1 MEVDPMWSCASCKA
15 ENPDSAQK
23 CQSCGALRKTAGTHT
38 PPSFF
43 EKKREQPSSSSVRK
57 VSDFL
62 TENRMASRLDVIGTA
77 YIVVGAIAAVIL
89 GFLAGVRIGAMPGG
103 GGFWS
108 GLIVFFAILI
118 PSLIQGFLL
127 QAIAAVLQN
136 TQDQLGYMKFMIAL
150 DKDHR
155 KQE

>member
-1 MEVDPMWSCASCKA
+1 MWSCASCKT
-15 ENPDSAQK
+15 ENPDTAQN
-23 CQSCGALRKTAGTHT
+23 CQSCGTLRKTAGTQA

-43 EKKREQPSSSSVRK
+43 EKRREPQPSTPARK

-136 TQDQLGYMKFMIAL
+136 TQDQLGYMQYKIAL
-150 DKDHR
+150 DEDHR

>member
-1 MEVDPMWSCASCKA
+1 MWSCSSCKT
-15 ENPDSAQK
+15 ENPDSARN
-23 CQSCGALRKTAGTHT
+23 CQSCGILRKTAGDQS

-43 EKKREQPSSSSVRK
+43 EKKREQQPSVPVRK
-57 VSDFL
+57 ITDYL
-62 TENRMASRLDVIGTA
+62 TENRKASWLDMIGTV
-77 YIVVGAIAAVIL
+77 YIVVGAIAAVIGGLLVSL
-89 GFLAGVRIGAMPGG
+89 GVGLMPGR

-108 GLIVFFAILI
+108 GLIVFLVILI

-136 TQDQLGYMKFMIAL
+136 TQDQLGYMQYMIAL